1 MAHGQEEPG
10 TGEWRAR
17 YKRPDGTWGSRS
29 GFPTKKAAEEWGLE
43 QEALIRRNLWL
54 DPRDG
59 ETRFDDFAEE
69 WLAAV
74 APRLELNTV
83 AKYRSFLDT
92 QLLPQWKAW
101 PLIAIFNGYVE
112 IERWLSEL
120 HEDYAESS
128 VASYFALFSTILNAA
143 VRARMIPA
151 NPCSGVRV
159 SSGEF
164 DTERLVATPAQAL
177 RAAMRLYEL
186 GLGKS
191 GFVLCLMDFYTGA
204 RWGELV
210 GQQRH
215 EYDSERRGI
224 EIRTPLKEVAGKVYK
239 GGRKSDDH
247 HADGRQRPP
256 TRRGNSRPKKGRT
269 KTPAGTRFVAL
280 PPGIAVLYE
289 ELMDSHREPF
299 VLCTPEGYPWRRSN
313 FRIRFWRPAWD
324 GVELDDAGAGERR
337 PPILP
342 TFTFHEGRHTH
353 STWLTEEG
361 IPEVARRARLG
372 QKMKGIARVYDHVT
386 PAMVNQILDALEER
400 WLRSVA
406 SLYPGERAKL
416 VSWFPHLR
424 SQRAIGPGPG
434 AVAGSSPTDS

>member
-29 GFPTKKAAEEWGLE
+29 GFPTKKAAEDWGVE

-83 AKYRSFLDT
+83 AKYRSFLDS

-101 PLIAIFNGYVE
+101 PLVAIFNGYVE

-120 HEDYAESS
+120 YEDYA
-128 VASYFALFSTILNAA
+128 
-143 VRARMIPA
+143 
-151 NPCSGVRV
+151 
-159 SSGEF
+159 
-164 DTERLVATPAQAL
+164 ERLVATPAQAP

-186 GLGKS
+186 GLGMS
-191 GFVLCLMDFYTGA
+191 GFVLCLMDFSTGA

-224 EIRTPLKEVAGKVYK
+224 EIRTPLKEVGGKVCK

-247 HADGRQRPP
+247 HSDDRQRPP
-256 TRRGNSRPKKGRT
+256 TRRGNSRPKEGRT

-289 ELMDSHREPF
+289 ELMGSHRDPF
-299 VLCTPEGYPWRRSN
+299 VLSTPEGHPWRRSN
-313 FRIRFWRPAWD
+313 RGGGAAATHPADIHLPRGPTHAQHLAGRGRNPGGRATGAARSEDEGHRPGLRPRDPGD
-324 GVELDDAGAGERR
+324 GQPDPRRLGGTLAPIAGILVSGGAGEAGVVV
-337 PPILP
+337 PAPAVP
-342 TFTFHEGRHTH
+342 AGD
-353 STWLTEEG
+353 
-361 IPEVARRARLG
+361 RARFWG
-372 QKMKGIARVYDHVT
+372 HRRI
-386 PAMVNQILDALEER
+386 
-400 WLRSVA
+400 VA
-406 SLYPGERAKL
+406 
-416 VSWFPHLR
+416 
-424 SQRAIGPGPG
+424 
-434 AVAGSSPTDS
+434 D